1 MSNPVDSIPKD
12 PASLEALVLSQRSQ
26 IEYLKLLVAKLQRQQ
41 FGRRAEAHPASPDQI
56 HLTLHGQDQD
66 QESNGAPLR
75 LSPEA
80 NSERRR
86 PSRNPLP
93 AHLPRDIHLHGIND
107 EAGCPRCGGD
117 LRRIGEDVAEML
129 EFIPARFR
137 VIRHVRPKL
146 ACACCAT
153 LVQAEAPERPI
164 ARGIAGPGLLAH
176 VLVSKYCD
184 HLPLYRQS
192 QIYAREGV
200 ELPSSTLSDWVRQS
214 SQLLRPLVEALR
226 RQTLA
231 GRTVHAD
238 DTPVPVLAPGRGRTK
253 TGRLWTYVRDE
264 RPAGS
269 DTPPSVW
276 FAYSPDR
283 KGIRPQT
290 HLVGFQGT
298 IHADGYTGF
307 NRLFDG
313 TRLEAGCWAHVRRK
327 FYEIQQS
334 QDSPLAATAL
344 DYIQALYRI
353 EDQVRRKPPDERRQV
368 RQARAAPVLDALKQW
383 LHVTVTRVS
392 KKSEL
397 AKAIRYTLGRWQAL
411 ILYSGDGELEIDNNA
426 AERALRGVALGRK
439 NYLFAGSDRGGEW
452 AAALYSLIG
461 TARLNGLDPQAYL
474 AHVLQRIGSH
484 PVNRVA
490 ELLPWHVRD
499 QLEASRAKSAPPQR
513 SAA

>member
-1 MSNPVDSIPKD
+1 MSNPADSLPKD
-12 PASLEALVLSQRSQ
+12 PASLEALVLSQRSK
-26 IEYLKLLVAKLQRQQ
+26 IEHLELLVAKLQRLQ

-56 HLTLHGQDQD
+56 PLGLHGQDQA
-66 QESNGAPLR
+66 STGTPLR
-75 LSPEA
+75 CVPQA
-80 NSERRR
+80 TPERRR
-86 PSRNPLP
+86 PFRNPLP
-93 AHLPRDIHLHGIND
+93 AHLPRDIHLHGVD
-107 EAGCPRCGGD
+107 DQAGCPRCGGD

-200 ELPSSTLSDWVRQS
+200 ELSSSTLSDWVRQS

-231 GRTVHAD
+231 GGTLHAD
-238 DTPVPVLAPGRGRTK
+238 DTPVPVLEPGKGRTK

-269 DTPPSVW
+269 NTPPSVW

-283 KGIRPQT
+283 KGIRPQA
-290 HLVGFQGT
+290 HLAGFRGT
-298 IHADGYTGF
+298 IHADGYAGF
-307 NRLFDG
+307 NRLFEG
-313 TRLEAGCWAHVRRK
+313 PRQEAGCWAHVRRK

-344 DYIQALYRI
+344 DYIQALYRV
-353 EDQVRRKPPDERRQV
+353 EDQVRGKPPDERRQV
-368 RQARAAPVLDALKQW
+368 RQARAGPVLEALNRW
-383 LHVTVTRVS
+383 LHITLTRVS
-392 KKSEL
+392 SKSEL
-397 AKAIRYTLGRWQAL
+397 ATAIRYTLGRWSAL
-411 ILYSGDGELEIDNNA
+411 ARYCDDGELEIDNNA

-461 TARLNGLDPQAYL
+461 TAMLNGLDPQAYL
-474 AHVLQRIGSH
+474 THVLNRIGSH
-484 PVNRVA
+484 PINRVD
-490 ELLPWHVRD
+490 ELLPWHVGD
-499 QLEASRAKSAPPQR
+499 LLKADCAEPVPSRQ